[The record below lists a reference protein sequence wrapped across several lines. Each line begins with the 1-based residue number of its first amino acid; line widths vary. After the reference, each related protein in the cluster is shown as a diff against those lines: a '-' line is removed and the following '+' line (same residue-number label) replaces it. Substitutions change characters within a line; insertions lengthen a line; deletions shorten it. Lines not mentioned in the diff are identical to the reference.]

1 MPSTRPSVPVA
12 GASAAPTT
20 RPTLLPAATKYLR
33 VAMSAA
39 PSRSAPPASFTP
51 TTYIPVLSSTIR
63 IAGANQSTATD
74 PATLQR
80 TQANLACAIGV
91 PQQNIQIRNMTM
103 VYSNGTRTLLPFDPT
118 VPQLNSGNEVVCL
131 TVPPQQNTTRIAARL
146 LQVTYTIEISYDIVD
161 PPLVVLSMDGATF
174 TASLTN
180 TTAMTD
186 LVLALQGTG
195 LTVDAPPEFFMGLA
209 AAPSPS
215 PSSQSVVIVTT
226 SSGISQG
233 PLLYGV
239 IGAIVGAIVVL
250 GVVVG
255 FVVIRLQTQR
265 PAPVV
270 KPSTPAT
277 EPARVVYVVEN
288 PMGAQTAMDDSSRNY
303 FNPTGVRRV

>member
-1 MPSTRPSVPVA
+1 MRPTVPVA

-20 RPTLLPAATKYLR
+20 RPTLMPAATKYLR
-33 VAMSAA
+33 VAMSVA

-51 TTYIPVLSSTIR
+51 STYIPVLSSAIR
-63 IAGANQSTATD
+63 IAGANQSAATE

-91 PQQNIQIRNMTM
+91 PQQNIQIRNVTV
-103 VYSNGTRTLLPFDPT
+103 VYSNGTRTLLPFDPA

-131 TVPPQQNTTRIAARL
+131 ATTVPSPQNTTKIAARQL
-146 LQVTYTIEISYDIVD
+146 HVTYTIEISYDIVD

-186 LVLALQGTG
+186 LVLALQGSG
-195 LTVDAPPEFFMGLA
+195 LTVDAPLELFMGLA
-209 AAPSPS
+209 SAPSPN
-215 PSSQSVVIVTT
+215 PSSQSVIIVTT
-226 SSGISQG
+226 NSDISQG

-239 IGAIVGAIVVL
+239 IGAIVGTIIVL
-250 GVVVG
+250 GVFVG
-255 FVVIRLQTQR
+255 FVVIRLQSQR
-265 PAPVV
+265 PAPVA
-270 KPSTPAT
+270 KPSTPTA
-277 EPARVVYVVEN
+277 EPARVIYVVEN
-288 PMGAQTAMDDSSRNY
+288 PMSVKVSTEDSSRNY